1 VKFPA
6 QLSEGQAWWTLGDNW
21 ESTVVF
27 FTAFFQFVASSVVF
41 SFGSQFRQTVFRNYL
56 LMVSWASIFV
66 VISLAIL
73 LPHSSFTHL
82 WHVASEEFN
91 GPNTT
96 SPVWITYQQQGG
108 DPSAAMSFSFRLQ
121 FWFLLIGNIVV
132 VALWQAVVVEGPVAK
147 IVRINFPSMQK
158 LLL

>member
-1 VKFPA
+1 
-6 QLSEGQAWWTLGDNW
+6 
-21 ESTVVF
+21 
-27 FTAFFQFVASSVVF
+27 
-41 SFGSQFRQTVFRNYL
+41 
-56 LMVSWASIFV
+56 V

-73 LPHSSFTHL
+73 LPHSSYTHL

-96 SPVWITYQQQGG
+96 SPVWIAYQQQGG

-132 VALWQAVVVEGPVAK
+132 VALWQAV
-147 IVRINFPSMQK
+147 ILSFPSPCNVVCLELLEEESDERARGGK
-158 LLL
+158 LLLQFHVVEIDLSSSRFVVFGLTLNEM